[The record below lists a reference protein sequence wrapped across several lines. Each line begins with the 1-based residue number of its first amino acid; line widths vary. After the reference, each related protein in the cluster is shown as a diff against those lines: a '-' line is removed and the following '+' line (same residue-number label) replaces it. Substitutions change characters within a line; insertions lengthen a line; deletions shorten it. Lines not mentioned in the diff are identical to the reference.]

1 MATHLPYQATTATGE
16 RFDIS
21 FPLHPNTGP
30 PVRVSQMISAI
41 LEALDR
47 EVKLKATSNGD
58 VLQALAM
65 AGGALVVLIL
75 LQLIA
80 RDQGLAAP
88 ALPNLIWIGLLA
100 TALEQLSGYGFDN
113 LSVPLTAGLLW
124 QYWAH

>member
-21 FPLHPNTGP
+21 FPLHPNTGS

-47 EVKLKATSNGD
+47 EVKLEATSNGD

-65 AGGALVVLIL
+65 ATAIRASMVEAPKRITDQMTAELVGASLRAMDDAEREYRQVGH
-75 LQLIA
+75 A
-80 RDQGLAAP
+80 
-88 ALPNLIWIGLLA
+88 
-100 TALEQLSGYGFDN
+100 
-113 LSVPLTAGLLW
+113 
-124 QYWAH
+124 

>member
-21 FPLHPNTGP
+21 FPLHPNTGS

-47 EVKLKATSNGD
+47 EVKLEATSNGD

-65 AGGALVVLIL
+65 ATAIRASMVEAPKRITDQMTAELVGASLRAMNDAKREYR
-75 LQLIA
+75 Q
-80 RDQGLAAP
+80 
-88 ALPNLIWIGLLA
+88 IGHA
-100 TALEQLSGYGFDN
+100 
-113 LSVPLTAGLLW
+113 
-124 QYWAH
+124 

>member
-21 FPLHPNTGP
+21 FPLHPNTGS

-47 EVKLKATSNGD
+47 EVKLEVTSNGD

-65 AGGALVVLIL
+65 ATAIRASMVEAPKRITDQMTAELVGASLRAMDDAEREYRQVGH
-75 LQLIA
+75 A
-80 RDQGLAAP
+80 
-88 ALPNLIWIGLLA
+88 
-100 TALEQLSGYGFDN
+100 
-113 LSVPLTAGLLW
+113 
-124 QYWAH
+124 